1 MLVISHGDADGI
13 CCVALFY
20 KAKKSSRIP
29 VIFTSPA
36 ALKDTLCRSMVK
48 RKLDELYIFDLSGT
62 KETVRIASAW
72 KKVIWLDH
80 HSWKPEDKFENMEII
95 IKPYESATKAV
106 AEYFG
111 IKDKIVDIANE
122 IDTNSVISSEAEFLR
137 NLIGAIKWKFN
148 AKKELNS
155 KLREISKEIAFRGI
169 DELQTKENYSRL
181 IQEFNEFIERSL
193 SEMIQKIK
201 IETVNGMRIAIYE
214 STKFLP
220 VYAITEKLSKHKEAP
235 FDIIAVIF
243 YRVSGRGVLTKI
255 ELRTHTGVNV
265 KKIAEMLS
273 GGGHEMAAGATVGEL
288 YTGTRLIELIK
299 NLHEKY
305 SST

>member
-72 KKVIWLDH
+72 EKVIWLDH

>member
-72 KKVIWLDH
+72 EKVIWLDH

-288 YTGTRLIELIK
+288 YTGTKFIELIK